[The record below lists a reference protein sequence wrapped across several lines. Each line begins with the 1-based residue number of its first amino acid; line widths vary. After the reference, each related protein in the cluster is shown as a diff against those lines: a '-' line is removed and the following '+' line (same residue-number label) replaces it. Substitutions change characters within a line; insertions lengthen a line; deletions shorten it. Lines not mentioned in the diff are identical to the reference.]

1 MTTVGEKV
9 WNRLRAEGGF
19 VHTKADGRQFV
30 RFNRGYHPSAELVKL
45 LKSHRE
51 ELKAFIIERHA
62 EDDRLGWGVACRRG
76 VGTPQPPKTAA
87 PNGRGNGVC
96 ECNGAARSS
105 ISAETP
111 GKWDFSH
118 RRGLCQVAPA
128 AAAALVAILAA
139 RGEIRPAESAGA
151 GGSVGL
157 VSAFLTSSSSGSG
170 EVSTQQT
177 KGGMAWRRN

>member
-1 MTTVGEKV
+1 MNSVGERV
-9 WNRLRAEGGF
+9 WDRLRAEGGF
-19 VHTKADGRQFV
+19 VWTLADGRKIV
-30 RFNRGYHPSAELVKL
+30 RFNKGFKPSAELAAM
-45 LKSHRE
+45 LKRHRE
-51 ELKAFIIERHA
+51 ELKAYVDAMHA
-62 EDDRLGWGVACRRG
+62 QRDRAWGRPRGSGPSQTLGR
-76 VGTPQPPKTAA
+76 TA
-87 PNGRGNGVC
+87 PNGRGNDVR

-128 AAAALVAILAA
+128 AAAALVAILAVC
-139 RGEIRPAESAGA
+139 GEICPAGFAGA

>member
-1 MTTVGEKV
+1 VKTVGERV
-9 WNRLRAEGGF
+9 WDRLHAEGGF
-19 VHTKADGRQFV
+19 VWTTADGRKIV
-30 RFNRGYHPSAELVKL
+30 SFNKGRHPSAELVAM
-45 LKSHRE
+45 LKRHRE
-51 ELKAFIIERHA
+51 ELKYYVDAMHA
-62 EDDRLGWGVACRRG
+62 ARDRAWGR
-76 VGTPQPPKTAA
+76 PPAIGSSGAIDRNA
-87 PNGRGNGVC
+87 PNGRGGDVR

-128 AAAALVAILAA
+128 VAAVLVAILAVC
-139 RGEIRPAESAGA
+139 GEICPAVFAGA

-157 VSAFLTSSSSGSG
+157 VIVLSTDSSSGSG

-177 KGGMAWRRN
+177 NGGMAWRRN

>member
-1 MTTVGEKV
+1 MKSIGERV
-9 WNRLRAEGGF
+9 WDRLRAEGGF
-19 VHTKADGRQFV
+19 VWTLADGRKIV
-30 RFNRGYHPSAELVKL
+30 RFNKGFKPSAELAAM
-45 LKSHRE
+45 LKRHRE
-51 ELKAFIIERHA
+51 ELKDYVDAMHA
-62 EDDRLGWGVACRRG
+62 QRDRAWGRPPV
-76 VGTPQPPKTAA
+76 VGSSGAIDRNA
-87 PNGRGNGVC
+87 PNGRGDDIR

-128 AAAALVAILAA
+128 AAAALVAILAVC
-139 RGEIRPAESAGA
+139 GEICPAGFAGA

-177 KGGMAWRRN
+177 NGGMGWRRN